1 MDSEGRGPR
10 QRGMR
15 FGEAR
20 RTGNVWQRER
30 EREEEEEEEE
40 EVAGSYA
47 TLGLMLAR
55 LIC

>member
-1 MDSEGRGPR
+1 MCG
-10 QRGMR
+10 
-15 FGEAR
+15 
-20 RTGNVWQRER
+20 RER
-30 EREEEEEEEE
+30 EREREDEE

>member
-1 MDSEGRGPR
+1 
-10 QRGMR
+10 MR

>member
-1 MDSEGRGPR
+1 VAE
-10 QRGMR
+10 
-15 FGEAR
+15 
-20 RTGNVWQRER
+20 RER
-30 EREEEEEEEE
+30 ERERERVREEEEEEE

>member
-1 MDSEGRGPR
+1 MDSEGRRPR

-30 EREEEEEEEE
+30 EREREKKKKK
-40 EVAGSYA
+40 
-47 TLGLMLAR
+47 
-55 LIC
+55 

>member
-1 MDSEGRGPR
+1 
-10 QRGMR
+10 MR

-40 EVAGSYA
+40 EEEVAGSYA

>member
-1 MDSEGRGPR
+1 
-10 QRGMR
+10 MR

-20 RTGNVWQRER
+20 HTKNVWQRER
-30 EREEEEEEEE
+30 EREREDEE